1 MTPNRRA
8 RRVVG
13 IAATL
18 AAIPFLFPSAASA
31 TATLGQSNTPTA
43 PPAPGACAGHLWTAA
58 DSETTPQLSK
68 SHPRFVIEGL
78 VKPAGTVT
86 VTEAVTYD
94 ARIKHENPDD
104 ERPKIDVPDEST
116 TTIESG
122 PQTDGPTVDFLQ
134 IGPPKKEM
142 PDVSTEKYEKM
153 RVEYWKGDTML
164 AATSN
169 YTPDLL
175 DDDTYAWAVTPLGSV
190 DIFEQ
195 ADRVELVHASQ
206 WMKTDD
212 AENAFYPT
220 SVCFLWTPL
229 HTAASVTPTI
239 TCDQA
244 VLKLANAGNAK
255 LHLNV
260 LWNANSN
267 DYTIESYGGSYDKI
281 IPLVEDQTMN
291 IVVTDLDTKAVLWSK
306 QWLTDCVAPAT
317 TAAPKDEVAPVTTTT
332 AIETQVLGVQVDT
345 SAKPALAFTGSHA
358 GTNATIGA
366 AFLALGLGLVTL
378 GRRRKTVES

>member
-1 MTPNRRA
+1 VTPNRRA

-31 TATLGQSNTPTA
+31 TATLGQSNTPTP
-43 PPAPGACAGHLWTAA
+43 PPAPGACAGHLWTAS
-58 DSETTPQLSK
+58 DSETTPVLSK

-78 VKPAGTVT
+78 VKPAGTVN

-94 ARIKHENPDD
+94 ARLKHEPVD
-104 ERPKIDVPDEST
+104 ETPDEPT
-116 TTIESG
+116 TTIESTTTVESG
-122 PQTDGPTVDFLQ
+122 PQNDGPNVDFLM
-134 IGPPKKEM
+134 IGPPKKQTPET
-142 PDVSTEKYEKM
+142 SAEKYEKM

-175 DDDTYAWAVTPLGSV
+175 DDDTFAWAVTPLGSV

-220 SVCFLWTPL
+220 SVCFVWTPL
-229 HTAASVTPTI
+229 HTTPSVTPTI
-239 TCDQA
+239 SCDKA
-244 VLKLANAGNAK
+244 VLKLANSGNAK
-255 LHLNV
+255 LHVNV
-260 LWNANSN
+260 LWNGNSN
-267 DYTIESYGGSYDKI
+267 DYTIESYGGSYDKV

-317 TAAPKDEVAPVTTTT
+317 TAAPKDEIAPVTTTT
-332 AIETQVLGVQVDT
+332 EVETQVLGVQVEAP
-345 SAKPALAFTGSHA
+345 AKPALAFTGSHS

-366 AFLALGLGLVTL
+366 TLLALGLGLVTL
-378 GRRRKTVES
+378 GRRRKTIES